1 MSVYYLYSPEHEM
14 TIPAIHKTNG
24 EIIPERK
31 VTVEALGIYKH
42 PKFSRFYR
50 GTFAGINGRYQGMKL
65 YTCKTLKRILELRKS
80 TFDYCGVWFEVHDEN
95 GKVDLPEIKAQEQ
108 EMSENDGE

>member
-1 MSVYYLYSPEHEM
+1 MYYLYLPEREVI
-14 TIPAIHKTNG
+14 IPEIRKTNG

-31 VTVEALGIYKH
+31 HTVEALGVFKH

-50 GTFAGINGRYQGMKL
+50 GTFTGINGRYQGMKL

-80 TFDYCGVWFEVHDEN
+80 TFDYCGDWYEVHDEN

-108 EMSENDGE
+108 EVT